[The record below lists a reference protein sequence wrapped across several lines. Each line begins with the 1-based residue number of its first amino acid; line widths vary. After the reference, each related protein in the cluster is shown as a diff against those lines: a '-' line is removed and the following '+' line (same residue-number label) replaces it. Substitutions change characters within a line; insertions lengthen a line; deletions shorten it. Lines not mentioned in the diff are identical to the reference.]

1 MKSEF
6 WQRGL
11 DLKID
16 TDSLVTFLITWGIP
30 TFLVVRTYMK
40 MDTDERDS
48 AKKDFKSLHF
58 IFTIGL
64 LVIGY
69 FSASF
74 GNLLTLNSIKFLGIS
89 LLMIAGITITVD
101 MWRINKIKS
110 MLTPMLIAVAIFFLI
125 KS

>member
-1 MKSEF
+1 M
-6 WQRGL
+6 
-11 DLKID
+11 KID

-30 TFLVVRTYMK
+30 TFLVVRTYLK

-48 AKKDFKSLHF
+48 AKEDFKSPHF

-69 FSASF
+69 LFASF
-74 GNLLTLNSIKFLGIS
+74 GNLLTLNSIKFLGIF
-89 LLMIAGITITVD
+89 LLMIAGLTITVD

-110 MLTPMLIAVAIFFLI
+110 MLTPMLIAVAIIFLI